1 MYGLPGILI
10 HARDQLVVS
19 VHCNIRSLSA
29 NFDNLQHMLS
39 ELYLPF
45 SIVGL
50 TEIKL
55 KVDQSFLANIE
66 MLGYSFTFQPIL

>member
-10 HARDQLVVS
+10 HARGQLVVS

-55 KVDQSFLANIE
+55 NVDQSFLPNIE
-66 MLGYSFTFQPIL
+66 MPGYSFTFQPSL